1 MLLGLSRKEMSD
13 EPVEGGSGLG
23 LAVSIRLPFNSKRL
37 TTNHLRHLA
46 SELEVPTTASP
57 DEIRQMIDGKL
68 TEAGREV
75 LNVQV
80 VLISARPAHL

>member
-1 MLLGLSRKEMSD
+1 MSD
-13 EPVEGGSGLG
+13 KPGEGESGLG
-23 LAVSIRLPFNSKRL
+23 SAASIRLPLNSKRL
-37 TTNHLRHLA
+37 TTNHFRCLA

-80 VLISARPAHL
+80 ILVSA